1 MIIPIKESKQQLE
14 ILLQNLKIP
23 DPNEVDFAKRVD
35 GLFTVS
41 TIDIPTNGVEKNQN
55 LKVYSNFN
63 SGFGG
68 PILIYQSNLEKNN
81 EIIFSCYP
89 ISTTYFIHNKNL
101 VDCHKEDRLLLHGV
115 FI

>member
-23 DPNEVDFAKRVD
+23 DPNEVDIAKRVD

-68 PILIYQSNLEKNN
+68 QFYYTSQIQKRITKLYFHVTQLAPLILYITKIL
-81 EIIFSCYP
+81 
-89 ISTTYFIHNKNL
+89 
-101 VDCHKEDRLLLHGV
+101 
-115 FI
+115 